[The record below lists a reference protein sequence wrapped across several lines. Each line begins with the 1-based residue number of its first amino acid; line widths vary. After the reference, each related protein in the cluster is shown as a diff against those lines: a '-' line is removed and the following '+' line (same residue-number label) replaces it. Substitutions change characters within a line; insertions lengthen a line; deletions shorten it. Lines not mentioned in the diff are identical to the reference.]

1 MRFLSAFFFYSAG
14 VQTIL
19 YLAAT
24 FAEKELDFSTSGL
37 ILLILILQIVAIGGA
52 WLFAWISRLRGNK
65 LSLIVMLVIWMIICI
80 LAFWTRSTS
89 QFYLIAVLVGLVMG
103 GIQATSRAAYSRLLH
118 SGDDSRLNS
127 YYSFYEVLEKA
138 AIVFGTFSFGL
149 IDQLTG
155 SMRNSILVLALY
167 FLAGLIF
174 LWKVRFDM
182 PESGPEPTYET

>member
-1 MRFLSAFFFYSAG
+1 M
-14 VQTIL
+14 
-19 YLAAT
+19 
-24 FAEKELDFSTSGL
+24 L
-37 ILLILILQIVAIGGA
+37 I
-52 WLFAWISRLRGNK
+52 
-65 LSLIVMLVIWMIICI
+65 IWMFICI

-103 GIQATSRAAYSRLLH
+103 GIQATSRAAYSRLLN
-118 SGDDSRLNS
+118 SDEDTRLNS